1 MEIRKSMMEDLPR
14 ILALY
19 EQARAFMKANGNP
32 DQWGDS
38 YPEEEI
44 VRQDIEEGRS
54 YVCETDGEIAGVFY
68 FSCEPDPDYARI
80 DDGGWLNDA
89 PYGVVHRITASSRQ
103 RGVASFCL
111 DWAFS
116 QCGNL
121 RIDTY
126 KDNQPMQ
133 NLLKKKGF
141 TRCGIIYVREGSPRI
156 AFQKLRREE

>member
-89 PYGVVHRITASSRQ
+89 PYGVVPDYRFLPAER
-103 RGVASFCL
+103 RGFL
-111 DWAFS
+111 LPGLGFF
-116 QCGNL
+116 
-121 RIDTY
+121 
-126 KDNQPMQ
+126 PMWESE
-133 NLLKKKGF
+133 N
-141 TRCGIIYVREGSPRI
+141 
-156 AFQKLRREE
+156 